1 MRNKKRRNW
10 AFAIIGSLLIIY
22 IANFLYGAIKQ
33 DIRNPSG
40 MVLAKAPNNYIN
52 LFKSTAQKK
61 IAVTYTSFAKYRDS
75 ISYLVYD
82 KKYDIEISKIR
93 TGANL
98 NLEKDIIDSYKEP
111 NGVFSNNT
119 TGVMPYNE
127 NNFEINYK
135 GESTESAIKIY
146 LSLLGD
152 SIKTIVKN
160 DSIANYFL
168 NVKNMFVQYKPDS
181 VYQIFIEAKTHFYFF
196 SEKQPVSLMFLKK
209 NNTLYF
215 LLLTIRND
223 DDKLDPNLLYKLV
236 K

>member
-1 MRNKKRRNW
+1 MRNKKCRNW
-10 AFAIIGSLLIIY
+10 ILAIIGGSLIIY

-33 DIRNPSG
+33 DIRNPGG
-40 MVLAKAPNNYIN
+40 MVLATAPSNYIN
-52 LFKSTAQKK
+52 LFKSTAQEKMA
-61 IAVTYTSFAKYRDS
+61 ITYTSFAKYRDS
-75 ISYLVYD
+75 ITYLVYD

-93 TGANL
+93 TITNL

-111 NGVFSNNT
+111 NGFSSSNT
-119 TGVMPYNE
+119 VGVAPYNE

-135 GESTESAIKIY
+135 GESTETASKIY

-168 NVKNMFVQYKPDS
+168 NVKGMFVQYKPDN
-181 VYQIFIEAKTHFYFF
+181 VYQFYIEAKKHFYFF

-209 NNTLYF
+209 NNILYF
-215 LLLTIRND
+215 LLLTTKND
-223 DDKLDPNLLYKLV
+223 EDKLDSNLLYKLV